1 MKFTI
6 RTALMETT
14 VQALSFRDGACALQF
29 DDISWDDDVDDIF
42 YKRAIENVRLQKHQ
56 FETTVFKIKL
66 ALGVNSFSYRQQPSH
81 YRALTV

>member
-14 VQALSFRDGACALQF
+14 AQALSYRDGACALH
-29 DDISWDDDVDDIF
+29 DDISWHDDDGIF